1 MTKREHYETKQDR
14 IVFQSM
20 LNDQKNLFGGLA
32 MQWMDEVAY
41 ITAKRYTREN
51 MVTVSVNDVKFI
63 HPVKEGM
70 IVVIIGKIKRIS
82 SVRLEVLVEI
92 FTENIHKKEHTK
104 SIEGTYVFSCINDKT
119 RKPIRLPDTN
129 V

>member
-1 MTKREHYETKQDR
+1 MIKMEKYETKQDR

-41 ITAKRYTREN
+41 ITAKRYTRKN
-51 MVTVSVNDVKFI
+51 MVTVSVNNVRFL

-70 IVVIIGKIKRIS
+70 IVKITGKMKDVS
-82 SVRLEVLVEI
+82 NVKMEVQVEI
-92 FTENIHKKEHTK
+92 FAEDIHKKEHTK
-104 SIEGTYVFSCINDKT
+104 SIEGTYVLSCINDKT
-119 RKPIRLPDTN
+119 KKPIRMPDVN
-129 V
+129 K